1 MSLVYS
7 CRFREK
13 RVAVVI
19 PPSIILY
26 ANPEEAAHRRIRFTN
41 FSLRGSLIYM
51 NAIEIQDL
59 SKVFGR
65 GKNKVTA
72 LNKINFTVKQGS
84 ITGFLGPNGAGKSTT
99 IDTLLGFINPTGG
112 KIMIFGRNVD
122 VNSVDTRRGVG
133 FLSNNMALDKTMR
146 VSDELEYF
154 GYLSGRY
161 DKLQVAHLAKRLG
174 LDLRAKIGDLSTG
187 NYQKVGL
194 VIALMNR
201 PRLLILDEPTNG
213 LDPLVQDEF
222 NKIIV
227 QMRDAGT
234 TIFISSHIL
243 SEISA
248 ICDQFVF
255 IRDGEVLAQL
265 SADELAQKSSKTLRI
280 SVTSQNSASIENL
293 LLKNNVKY
301 DVESGDLERGFMQ
314 LYGEA

>member
-1 MSLVYS
+1 
-7 CRFREK
+7 
-13 RVAVVI
+13 
-19 PPSIILY
+19 
-26 ANPEEAAHRRIRFTN
+26 
-41 FSLRGSLIYM
+41 M

-227 QMRDAGT
+227 QMRDAET

-301 DVESGDLERGFMQ
+301 DVESGDLERVFMQ
-314 LYGEA
+314 LYGEASAKKGGKNA

>member
-1 MSLVYS
+1 
-7 CRFREK
+7 
-13 RVAVVI
+13 
-19 PPSIILY
+19 
-26 ANPEEAAHRRIRFTN
+26 
-41 FSLRGSLIYM
+41 M
-51 NAIEIQDL
+51 NAIEVNNL
-59 SKVFGR
+59 TKVFGR
-65 GKNKVTA
+65 GKNKITA

-99 IDTLLGFINPTGG
+99 IDALLGFINPTGG
-112 KIMIFGRNVD
+112 QMTIFGQNVG
-122 VNSVDTRRGVG
+122 VNSVETRRGVG

-146 VSDELEYF
+146 VGDELEYF
-154 GYLSGRY
+154 GYLSGHC
-161 DKLQVAHLAKRLG
+161 DKLQILHLAKRLD

-201 PRLLILDEPTNG
+201 PKLLILDEPTNG
-213 LDPLVQDEF
+213 LDPLVQAEF

-255 IRDGEVLAQL
+255 IRAGEILAQL
-265 SADELAQKSSKTLRI
+265 SAAELAQKSSKTLRI
-280 SVTSQNSASIENL
+280 NVTDQNSAAIEKL
-293 LLKNNVKY
+293 LHGNHIKY
-301 DVESGDLERGFMQ
+301 DVESGDLERVFMQ
-314 LYGEA
+314 LYSEAPAKKGGKNA

>member
-1 MSLVYS
+1 
-7 CRFREK
+7 
-13 RVAVVI
+13 
-19 PPSIILY
+19 
-26 ANPEEAAHRRIRFTN
+26 
-41 FSLRGSLIYM
+41 M

-301 DVESGDLERGFMQ
+301 DVESGDLERVFMQ
-314 LYGEA
+314 LYGEASAKKGGKNV

>member
-1 MSLVYS
+1 
-7 CRFREK
+7 
-13 RVAVVI
+13 
-19 PPSIILY
+19 
-26 ANPEEAAHRRIRFTN
+26 
-41 FSLRGSLIYM
+41 M

-301 DVESGDLERGFMQ
+301 DVESGDLERVFMQ
-314 LYGEA
+314 LYGEASAKKGGKNA